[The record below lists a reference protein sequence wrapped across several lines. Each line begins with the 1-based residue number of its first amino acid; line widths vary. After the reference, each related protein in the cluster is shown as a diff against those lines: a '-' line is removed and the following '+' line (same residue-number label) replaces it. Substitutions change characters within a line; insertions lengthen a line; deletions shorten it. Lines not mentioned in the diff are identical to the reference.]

1 MISIWKKMK
10 SRKFG
15 KPYYKNILTNESK
28 WNVPNK
34 NGILRQFEESNNTFI
49 IYIPDVYLNKKNSE
63 SLEFSPTKINI
74 GKDRIDDDQTLGD
87 CIKELIE
94 GAYNIYLS
102 ILRLPYKTTIICGGQ
117 SPAYYCL
124 AMMNFPIYNNDRAN
138 IIVLPHSKSGLITTY
153 DKVYEE
159 NRQYCER
166 LMEKGIKL
174 EDNVIIIDA
183 IKSGVGILAL
193 ESALTQ
199 CYPNIR
205 VSKYS
210 INDYHTI
217 RVDRKFNFRCKAIFS
232 DHFPRIV
239 NHYPV
244 HIFDDSTNF
253 ITNFINLDN
262 PIAEMVVDIARRYPE
277 IKVEDTD
284 WYQLNN
290 IITPEIEAA
299 RIKRIE
305 SARKLIEF
313 EELEEKAFR
322 ERKLIESAKLPKET
336 TLSSASF
343 EGVSPAI
350 AWAPNEITIEE
361 LEYARSKRRELA
373 SAAPTMSGLG
383 SARSKRRELASAA
396 PTMSGL
402 GSAVSAM
409 GGWRPDIWISE
420 APKIDNWVFPS
431 ASTMDSRVTR
441 APTMG

>member
-1 MISIWKKMK
+1 MK
-10 SRKFG
+10 SRKSG
-15 KPYYKNILTNESK
+15 KPYYKNMLTKESK

-74 GKDRIDDDQTLGD
+74 DREGRINDDQTFGD

-94 GAYNIYLS
+94 GAYNIYSS
-102 ILRLPYKTTIICGGQ
+102 ILRLPYETTIICGGQ

-124 AMMNFPIYNNDRAN
+124 AMMNFSIYNNKRAN
-138 IIVLPHSKSGLITTY
+138 IIVLPHSKSGQITTH

-159 NRQYCER
+159 NRQYCAR

-174 EDNVIIIDA
+174 ENNVIIIDA

-199 CYPNIR
+199 CYPSIK

-217 RVDRKFNFRCKAIFS
+217 KVDRKFNYRCKGIFS
-232 DHFPRIV
+232 DYFPRIV
-239 NHYPV
+239 NEYPV
-244 HIFDDSTNF
+244 HIFEDSTNF

-262 PIAEMVVDIARRYPE
+262 PIAEMVVDIARRYPD
-277 IKVEDTD
+277 IKVEDTE

-305 SARKLIEF
+305 SARESI
-313 EELEEKAFR
+313 ELEKKAFIETIER
-322 ERKLIESAKLPKET
+322 RKLESAKLPKET
-336 TLSSASF
+336 ALAWESFAAQMGVSDTSTNRKWASSA
-343 EGVSPAI
+343 PAI
-350 AWAPNEITIEE
+350 AWGPDVITMEGWE
-361 LEYARSKRRELA
+361 SARSKMRKLA
-373 SAAPTMSGLG
+373 SEAPTMSGLG
-383 SARSKRRELASAA
+383 SAA
-396 PTMSGL
+396 PTM
-402 GSAVSAM
+402 
-409 GGWRPDIWISE
+409 R
-420 APKIDNWVFPS
+420 
-431 ASTMDSRVTR
+431 
-441 APTMG
+441 